1 MGKFFKPS
9 RDFNSLLFVNFLKSN
24 GAYESFMRNSSES
37 DSFSSIA
44 LLKSFNPR
52 HYIVSSFYWDY
63 TPEGKDY
70 WNRLDDKWRFLLSFF
85 NL

>member
-9 RDFNSLLFVNFLKSN
+9 RDFALSLFVNFLKSN
-24 GAYESFMRNSSES
+24 GAYESFMRNYLES
-37 DSFSSIA
+37 DPPPCIER
-44 LLKSFNPR
+44 LKSFDPR
-52 HYIVSSFYWDY
+52 HYIVSSFYWNS
-63 TPEGKDY
+63 TPEGKYY